1 MYIVH
6 ATLCSHYKHF
16 APRKVRRKAML
27 KTTTHYNV
35 YTNTSHLYIVT
46 STTMHST
53 CHTLSQTCVFVLQMS
68 GRLWGVWLCVALTR
82 GDHCH
87 RARYQQECWLILYHL
102 TMLVMLVI
110 SSSLQK
116 RQTAS
121 QMSLFQ
127 HKITNKEC
135 FSHGTYEWCWHLP
148 VTWKI
153 SHRNMAPVSS
163 YNDGNGC
170 SHGNICKCRSKPIPF

>member
-6 ATLCSHYKHF
+6 ATLHSHYKHF

-87 RARYQQECWLILYHL
+87 RARSTGVL
-102 TMLVMLVI
+102 THPVPSYNAGNVGNI
-110 SSSLQK
+110 FKSAK

-163 YNDGNGC
+163 YNDGNVC
-170 SHGNICKCRSKPIPF
+170 NHGNICKCRSKPIPF